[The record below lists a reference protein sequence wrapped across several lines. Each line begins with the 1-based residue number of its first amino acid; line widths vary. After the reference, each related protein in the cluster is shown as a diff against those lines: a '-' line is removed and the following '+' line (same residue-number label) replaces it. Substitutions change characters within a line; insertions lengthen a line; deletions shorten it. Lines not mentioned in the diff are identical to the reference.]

1 MSIGHKGAIY
11 ASKAMAFTMSDLFKS
26 DKLIKEVK
34 DEFLMRKGNHVYK
47 PMIDGP
53 PPISQN

>member
-11 ASKAMAFTMSDLFKS
+11 ASKAMAFTMSDLFKD
-26 DKLIKEVK
+26 DKLIKEIK
-34 DEFLMRKGNHVYK
+34 DEFLMRKGDHVYE

-53 PPISQN
+53 PPINQN